1 MRHRVKIRKLTRS
14 QGHYRATMANLAGSL
29 IEHKQIETTLAKAKE
44 LRPYIEKLITHAK
57 TDSVH
62 KRRVVNRKLNNRDL
76 IYELFHVIGPK
87 NTDRDGGYTRIL
99 KLGKRRGDGTEMALI
114 QLLGFEAYSAPAKA
128 KPKAKKEVEESASEG
143 PLLDLSEEKNEVE
156 KNALSKEV
164 ADEDEK
170 ATETTAET
178 ENKDSAVAAEAK
190 PETAPKADQEAVDNN
205 SDEESDDKEDDA
217 KKS

>member
-87 NTDRDGGYTRIL
+87 NPPPPDARGGRFTSM
-99 KLGKRRGDGTEMALI
+99 MASLT
-114 QLLGFEAYSAPAKA
+114 YSAPANKSGMSTTMRFITGRMSR
-128 KPKAKKEVEESASEG
+128 SALAGFEALRNDG
-143 PLLDLSEEKNEVE
+143 LYAMLNLLF
-156 KNALSKEV
+156 
-164 ADEDEK
+164 
-170 ATETTAET
+170 
-178 ENKDSAVAAEAK
+178 
-190 PETAPKADQEAVDNN
+190 
-205 SDEESDDKEDDA
+205 
-217 KKS
+217 